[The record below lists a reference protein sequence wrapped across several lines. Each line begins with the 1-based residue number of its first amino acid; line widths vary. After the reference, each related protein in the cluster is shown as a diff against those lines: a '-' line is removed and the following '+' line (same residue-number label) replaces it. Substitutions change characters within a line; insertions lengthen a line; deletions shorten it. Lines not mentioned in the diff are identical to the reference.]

1 MGRGSTTEP
10 PGRTG
15 VSQCVTFAVIGLG
28 DWGLAVAETLEKVA
42 GAELQVLC
50 DADPEVVRRLRGR
63 WPGVAVT
70 GSLDEL
76 LHDMPVDAV
85 VVATPLR
92 SRGAVA
98 RLALVAGR
106 HVFVRAPPAARSQE
120 IERLA
125 MLAGRHR
132 RTFVAGGH
140 QLGHPAL
147 RRLLATTESGDLG
160 NVSFVQAE
168 SQHCRRTASPDILLE
183 LGLAPLT
190 AILALVREE
199 PVTVSGHGH
208 RAAGNEALDLV
219 CCHLG
224 FASGIA
230 ADVRISQ
237 IAHQEVRRLTIIG
250 SERSARYDALDRTV
264 TVYERPERG
273 ESPTAKT
280 GDPDAGTELRVH
292 FRDVGALACDLESF
306 VAAIRGDREVV
317 ADARFV
323 ACSYRVIEVLR
334 ALIDAR
340 SSGASGDGSGD
351 LGRTRSGHLASLPM
365 RAGRV
370 GRRSAVPWCRDFEA
384 AESRTRA
391 GQKPRKGLLIHMGEG
406 ERWGGSGV
414 ASAATTHAERA
425 QRAGRSAVIVDGHPL
440 WLEAVARVLARA
452 SVTVV
457 GTGLTG
463 AELLEVLAAT
473 TPDIL
478 VGELWPRGAAIEALG
493 WVASARALV
502 PDMKLLVLSS
512 HEDQA
517 HIDAAFAAGADVY
530 VVKTAPRDDLEAALR
545 QAFDQSVYIR
555 PRADLGEAP
564 SDAAPTLERAST
576 KGAGSASGLTRR
588 EVEILRLVAMGHSN
602 SELARM
608 LWVTDQ
614 TIKFH
619 LSNIYRKTATANR
632 TAASRWALAHGLL
645 EEPDSAEPAG
655 LGDAVEAI
663 R

>member
-1 MGRGSTTEP
+1 MTQR
-10 PGRTG
+10 
-15 VSQCVTFAVIGLG
+15 VTFAVVGLG
-28 DWGLAVAETLEKVA
+28 DWGMAVAETLEEIA

-50 DADPEVVRRLRGR
+50 DADADVVRRLRGR
-63 WPGVAVT
+63 LPGVAVT

-92 SRGAVA
+92 SRSAVA
-98 RLALVAGR
+98 RLALVAGM
-106 HVFVRAPPAARSQE
+106 HVFVRAPPAATSQE
-120 IERLA
+120 VERLA

-132 RTFVAGGH
+132 RTLVAGGH
-140 QLGHPAL
+140 QLEHPAL
-147 RRLLATTESGDLG
+147 RRLVATAESGDLG

-168 SQHCRRTASPDILLE
+168 SQHNGRTPSPDFLLE
-183 LGLAPLT
+183 LALAPLT

-199 PVTVSGHGH
+199 PVTISGYGH

-219 CCHLG
+219 GCHLG

-237 IAHQEVRRLTIIG
+237 IAHQELRRLTIIG
-250 SERSARYDALDRTV
+250 SERSATYDALARTV

-273 ESPTAKT
+273 ESPAART

-292 FRDVGALACDLESF
+292 FRDVGALACDLELF
-306 VAAIRGDREVV
+306 VAAIRGDRDVV
-317 ADARFV
+317 ADTRFV
-323 ACSYRVIEVLR
+323 ARSYRVIEVLR
-334 ALIDAR
+334 ALVDAR
-340 SSGASGDGSGD
+340 SSGASGASGGCGD
-351 LGRTRSGHLASLPM
+351 LGRTRSGDRASLPI
-365 RAGRV
+365 RAGRA
-370 GRRSAVPWCRDFEA
+370 GRRSAVPSCRDLAA
-384 AESRTRA
+384 AELRTSA
-391 GQKPRKGLLIHMGEG
+391 GQKPRKGLLIHMEEG
-406 ERWGGSGV
+406 EQWGGSAV

-473 TPDIL
+473 APDIL

-493 WVASARALV
+493 WVASARGLV

-530 VVKTAPRDDLEAALR
+530 VVKSAPRDDLEAALR

-645 EEPDSAEPAG
+645 EEPDSAELAEI
-655 LGDAVEAI
+655 GDAVEAI